1 MARHILA
8 RRRARGALIAAAT
21 VASFGLAAHA
31 ADAQTLNCGSINPHA
46 VVLATEQ
53 GQAPAQAEEAQDHA
67 LPWSTDLGQQAGQSN
82 AHKRIDAECTDY
94 GKSITVRIAAG
105 EWGDVQRSR
114 SNANPSAMAG
124 WAPVW
129 TAHVAVPAGK
139 HLDIAVASGVSYLT
153 CQLVAPGVAMTW
165 STPFHDD
172 EHATGGATN
181 FDVTISC
188 TSGGLHNINPALAS
202 DWVNDESILV
212 NLAVGG

>member
-8 RRRARGALIAAAT
+8 ARGRGRALVAAAT
-21 VASFGLAAHA
+21 VAAFGMAAHA
-31 ADAQTLNCGSINPHA
+31 ASAESLNCGSINPHA
-46 VVLATEQ
+46 VVLAAEQ
-53 GQAPAQAEEAQDHA
+53 GQAQAQAEEARDHA

-82 AHKRIDAECTDY
+82 AHKRIEAECADN
-94 GKSITVRIAAG
+94 GKSITVRIAAS

-114 SNANPSAMAG
+114 TNANPSAMAG

-129 TAHVAVPAGK
+129 TAHVAVPPGRR
-139 HLDIAVASGVSYLT
+139 LDISVASGVSYLT

-181 FDVTISC
+181 LDVTISC
-188 TSGGLHNINPALAS
+188 TSGGLHNINPALAN
-202 DWVNDESILV
+202 DWVNGETILV